1 MGSYPI
7 KVLKDE
13 QGTPFVPLVSS
24 DSVQTPDGKTLEDK
38 LQTKLE
44 TEDIRAGQYIDI
56 EEIDDQIIINV
67 DLPASANTINNLT
80 TETAGQGALDAYQGK
95 VLKDSI
101 PVLVDDLES
110 TDANKA
116 LTARQGKILNER
128 TVPEGGKAGQVLKKT
143 SDSDHALEWGDAA
156 DPNAIVG
163 DGSIMSIVEMTYE
176 EYKILESQG
185 KIRPDTEYHITNVE
199 NGTVT
204 YINETDINI
213 MASNKAREQFEQ
225 LYPVGSVVYNATG
238 TNPAEYLNY
247 GTWEQTRVFY
257 GGELL
262 AYAMVSTTSTGSPQS
277 TTDFHNFADTSVGSK
292 EYSVVN
298 YLPGV
303 ITGKYGTLWIE
314 PQGIVGFVDATM
326 YLSGNG
332 SGNNV
337 GIWWSASNGS
347 PLPTGVGILG
357 SGGRAPLLTGPI
369 GSNYGGNSCDYFYK
383 VDDGI
388 TEGFYVNPQYQCY
401 GGAITPSNGG
411 VGCRL
416 YAKAYAKGGTNYMW
430 TRKS

>member
-24 DSVQTPDGKTLEDK
+24 DSIQTPDGKTLDDK

-44 TEDIRAGQYIDI
+44 IDDIQAGQYIKLD
-56 EEIDDQIIINV
+56 EIDDKITINV

-80 TETAGQGALDAYQGK
+80 TEEAGQGALDAYQGK

-176 EYKILESQG
+176 EYKTLESQG

-199 NGTVT
+199 NGTAT
-204 YINETDINI
+204 YISETDINI

-225 LYPVGSVVYNATG
+225 LYPVGSVIYNSNG
-238 TNPAEYLNY
+238 VNPAEYLKY
-247 GTWEQTRVFY
+247 GTWTQTRTFY

-262 AYAMVSTTSTGSPQS
+262 GYGVVTSTSSGSAQS
-277 TTDFHNFADTSVGSK
+277 ASNHYNFADTSVGSK
-292 EYSVVN
+292 QYNVVN
-298 YLPGV
+298 YLPEV
-303 ITGKYGTLWIE
+303 ITGQYGALYIK
-314 PQGIVGFVDATM
+314 PQNIVGFIESTI
-326 YLSGNG
+326 YISGHGDG
-332 SGNNV
+332 STV
-337 GIWWSASNGS
+337 GIWWSSSNGS
-347 PLPTGVGILG
+347 ELPEGVTCLG
-357 SGGRAPLLTGPI
+357 GSRAPLLTGPI
-369 GSNYGGNSCDYFYK
+369 GSNYGGNSCNYFYQ
-383 VDDGI
+383 VEDGV
-388 TEGFYVNPQYQCY
+388 TEGFYINPQYQPY

-416 YAKAYAKGGTNYMW
+416 NVKVFAKAGTNYMW
-430 TRKS
+430 ERIS